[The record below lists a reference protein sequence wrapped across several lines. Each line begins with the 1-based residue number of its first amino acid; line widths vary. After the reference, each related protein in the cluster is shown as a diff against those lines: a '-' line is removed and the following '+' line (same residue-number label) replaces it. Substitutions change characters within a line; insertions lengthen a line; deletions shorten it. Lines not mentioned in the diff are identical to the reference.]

1 MPVRRYRSVEEMP
14 PIARIE
20 PAGKNSLRIACEL
33 SELAY
38 GLRAWRFTPGVRKF
52 RSVEAASE
60 QRAEWE
66 RLQVSRGES

>member
-14 PIARIE
+14 PIARLE
-20 PAGKNSLRIACEL
+20 PGDPNNLRIACEL

-52 RSVEAASE
+52 PSIEAASE

-66 RLQVSRGES
+66 RLQVRR